1 MYKKDK
7 EDNKNISLFGSSH
20 LITQTNKEKLR
31 VMTHCNTGALAT
43 CKFKHKIE
51 VNMEQH

>member
-1 MYKKDK
+1 MYQKDK

-20 LITQTNKEKLR
+20 IITQTYKEKLR

-43 CKFKHKIE
+43 CKLKYNE
-51 VNMEQH
+51 R